1 MTHNFNFAVH
11 SLTFFFVGS
20 SCSNC
25 IILYYVYLLFYFMP
39 RSVSSLFLVNLLYQL
54 VISRGDN
61 NLKRMMISQLEWVA
75 HFGLSKI
82 LSKGAWV
89 GGLEALPLG
98 CLWR

>member
-11 SLTFFFVGS
+11 SLAFFFVGS

-61 NLKRMMISQLEWVA
+61 DSKRMMISQLEWVA

-82 LSKGAWV
+82 LSIRVLGW
-89 GGLEALPLG
+89 EA
-98 CLWR
+98 